1 MNIMSPLTSSVIA
14 FACIL
19 AGTLVGMLL
28 RNKVAEEHLSSDAKD
43 VVRLGAGLIGTI
55 AALVLGL
62 LIASAKT
69 SFDTQVT
76 QVKQLTADVILLDQ
90 LLAQYGPQAAEVRKL
105 LRGAV
110 DAVADRIWQE
120 NSSLFAK
127 KAPYEATTAGEAF
140 NVKLHQLPPQTDE
153 QRSLKDRAI
162 QVSENI
168 AHTRLLL
175 FTQGD
180 SPIPMPFLI
189 VLIFWVSILFAN
201 FSLFAAPKPIVIG
214 ASVVFALSAAAA
226 IFLVL
231 ELGQPFSGIMQISS
245 VPLRNAL
252 APL

>member
-1 MNIMSPLTSSVIA
+1 MSPLSLSIIA
-14 FACIL
+14 LACIL

-28 RNKVAEEHLSSDAKD
+28 RNRVPDHHLGSDAKD

-62 LIASAKT
+62 LIASAKS
-69 SFDTQVT
+69 SFDAQST

-90 LLAQYGPQAAEVRKL
+90 LLAQYGPEAATVRKL

-120 NSSLFAK
+120 NSSVAAR
-127 KAPYEATTAGEAF
+127 KAPYEATAAGEAF
-140 NVKLHQLPPQTDE
+140 IVKLRQLPTQTDE

-175 FTQGD
+175 FTQGGD
-180 SPIPMPFLI
+180 SIPMPFLI
-189 VLIFWVSILFAN
+189 VLIFWVSIIFAN
-201 FSLFAAPKPIVIG
+201 FSLFAEPKPIVIS
-214 ASVVFALSAAAA
+214 ALVVFALSAAAA

-245 VPLRNAL
+245 IPLRNAL

>member
-1 MNIMSPLTSSVIA
+1 MSPLSLSIIA
-14 FACIL
+14 LACIL

-28 RNKVAEEHLSSDAKD
+28 RNRVPDHHLGSDAKD

-62 LIASAKT
+62 LIASAKS
-69 SFDTQVT
+69 SFDAQSTQVR
-76 QVKQLTADVILLDQ
+76 QLTADVILLDQ
-90 LLAQYGPQAAEVRKL
+90 LLAQYGPEAATVRKL

-120 NSSLFAK
+120 NSSVAAR
-127 KAPYEATTAGEAF
+127 KAPYEATAAGEAF
-140 NVKLHQLPPQTDE
+140 IVKLRQLPTQTDE

-175 FTQGD
+175 FTQGGD
-180 SPIPMPFLI
+180 SIPMPFLI
-189 VLIFWVSILFAN
+189 VLIFWVSIIFAN
-201 FSLFAAPKPIVIG
+201 FSLFAEPKPIVIS
-214 ASVVFALSAAAA
+214 ALFVFALSAAAA

-245 VPLRNAL
+245 IPLRNAL

>member
-1 MNIMSPLTSSVIA
+1 MSPLTVSVIA
-14 FACIL
+14 FVCIL

-28 RNKVAEEHLSSDAKD
+28 RNKLAEQHLGSDAKD

-76 QVKQLTADVILLDQ
+76 QVRQLTADVILLDQ
-90 LLAQYGPQAAEVRKL
+90 FLAQYGPEAAPVRNL

-110 DAVADRIWQE
+110 DVVADRIWHE
-120 NSSLFAK
+120 NTSVSARK
-127 KAPYEATTAGEAF
+127 MPAEATAAGEAF
-140 NVKLHQLPPQTDE
+140 IMKLRQLPPQTDE
-153 QRSLKDRAI
+153 QRSIKDRAI

-168 AHTRLLL
+168 AHTRWLL
-175 FTQGD
+175 FTQSD
-180 SPIPMPFLI
+180 NPIPMPFLI
-189 VLIFWVSILFAN
+189 VLIFWISVIFAN
-201 FSLFAAPKPIVIG
+201 FSLFADPKPIVIG
-214 ASVVFALSAAAA
+214 SLVVFALSAAAA

-245 VPLRNAL
+245 IPLRSAL
-252 APL
+252 APP

>member
-1 MNIMSPLTSSVIA
+1 MSPISLSAIA
-14 FACIL
+14 FACTL

-28 RNKVAEEHLSSDAKD
+28 RHKVPENLLGSDAKD

-62 LIASAKT
+62 LIASAKS

-76 QVKQLTADVILLDQ
+76 QVKQLTADVILVDQ
-90 LLAQYGPQAAEVRKL
+90 LLAQYGSDAATARNL

-110 DAVADRIWQE
+110 DAVASRIWHE
-120 NSSLFAK
+120 NSSVSARR
-127 KAPYEATTAGEAF
+127 APYEATAEGEAF
-140 NVKLHQLPPQTDE
+140 VVKLGQLPAQTDE

-162 QVSENI
+162 QVSNNI

-180 SPIPMPFLI
+180 NPIPMPFLV
-189 VLIFWVSILFAN
+189 VLIFWISIIFAN
-201 FSLFAAPKPIVIG
+201 FSLFADPKPLVMG
-214 ASVVFALSAAAA
+214 SLVVFALSAAAA

-231 ELGQPFSGIMQISS
+231 ELGQPFSGIMQISNA
-245 VPLRNAL
+245 PLRSAL

>member
-1 MNIMSPLTSSVIA
+1 MSPLSLSVIA

-19 AGTLVGMLL
+19 AGTTVGMLL
-28 RNKVAEEHLSSDAKD
+28 RSKVPGHHLGSDAKD

-62 LIASAKT
+62 LIASAKS
-69 SFDTQVT
+69 SFDAQDT

-90 LLAQYGPQAAEVRKL
+90 LLAQYGPQTAEVRKL

-110 DAVADRIWQE
+110 GAVADRIWQE
-120 NSSLFAK
+120 NSSVSAK
-127 KAPYEATTAGEAF
+127 KAPYETTAAGEAF
-140 NVKLHQLPPQTDE
+140 IVKLRQLPSQTDE

-162 QVSENI
+162 QATENI

-175 FTQGD
+175 FTQSD
-180 SPIPMPFLI
+180 NPIPMPFLI
-189 VLIFWVSILFAN
+189 VLIFWVSIIFAN
-201 FSLFAAPKPIVIG
+201 FSLFAEPKPIVIG
-214 ASVVFALSAAAA
+214 ALFVFGLSAAAA

-231 ELGQPFSGIMQISS
+231 ELGQPFSGLMQISS
-245 VPLRNAL
+245 IPLRSAL

>member
-1 MNIMSPLTSSVIA
+1 MNIMSPLTLSVIA

-28 RNKVAEEHLSSDAKD
+28 RNKLAEQHLGSDAKD

-69 SFDTQVT
+69 SFDTQVS

-90 LLAQYGPQAAEVRKL
+90 LLAQYGPEAATVRNL

-110 DAVADRIWQE
+110 DAVADRIWHE
-120 NSSLFAK
+120 RSSVSARKGPF
-127 KAPYEATTAGEAF
+127 EATAAGEGF
-140 NVKLHQLPPQTDE
+140 IVKLHQLSPQSDE
-153 QRSLKDRAI
+153 QRSLKNRATE
-162 QVSENI
+162 VTTNI

-180 SPIPMPFLI
+180 NPIPMPFLV
-189 VLIFWVSILFAN
+189 VLIFWVSIIFAN
-201 FSLFAAPKPIVIG
+201 FSLFAEPKPIVMG
-214 ASVVFALSAAAA
+214 ALFVFALSAAAA

-231 ELGQPFSGIMQISS
+231 ELGQPFSGMMQISS
-245 VPLRNAL
+245 IPLRSAL

>member
-1 MNIMSPLTSSVIA
+1 MSAIALSAIA
-14 FACIL
+14 FVCIL
-19 AGTLVGMLL
+19 AGTLVGILL
-28 RNKVAEEHLSSDAKD
+28 RNTLADHHLGSDARD

-69 SFDTQVT
+69 SFDTQVS

-90 LLAQYGPQAAEVRKL
+90 LLAQYGPESVTVRNL

-110 DAVADRIWQE
+110 DAVANRIWHE
-120 NSSLFAK
+120 NGSVSAK
-127 KAPYEATTAGEAF
+127 NAPFQATAAGEGF
-140 NVKLHQLPPQTDE
+140 IVKLHQLSPQTDE
-153 QRSLKDRAI
+153 QRSLKNRATE
-162 QVSENI
+162 VTTNI

-180 SPIPMPFLI
+180 NPIPMPFLI
-189 VLIFWVSILFAN
+189 VLIFWISIIFAN
-201 FSLFAAPKPIVIG
+201 FSLFAEPRPIVMG
-214 ASVVFALSAAAA
+214 ALFVFALSAAAA

-231 ELGQPFSGIMQISS
+231 ELGRPFSGLMQISS

-252 APL
+252 APVILY

>member
-120 NSSLFAK
+120 NSSLSAK

-140 NVKLHQLPPQTDE
+140 IVKLRQLPPQTDE

-180 SPIPMPFLI
+180 NPIPMPFLI
-189 VLIFWVSILFAN
+189 VLIFWISIIFAC
-201 FSLFAAPKPIVIG
+201 FSLFADPKPIVIG
-214 ASVVFALSAAAA
+214 TLAVFALSAAGA

-245 VPLRNAL
+245 IPLRSAL